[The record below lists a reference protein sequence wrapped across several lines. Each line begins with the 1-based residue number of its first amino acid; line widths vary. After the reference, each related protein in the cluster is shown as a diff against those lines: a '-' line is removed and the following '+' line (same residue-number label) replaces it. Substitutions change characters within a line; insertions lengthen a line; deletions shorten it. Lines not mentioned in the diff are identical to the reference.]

1 MRLYWEVARSTARRM
16 ATYRG
21 ATVAGVFTNTV
32 FGFLLAYVLLAV
44 FRERGEIGDF
54 DAVDAVTFT
63 FVTQGLLMVVG
74 VFGGSIQEL
83 GTRIKSGEVAMDLC
97 RPYDYQ
103 GWWAAT
109 ALGKASFYLWARGV
123 PPFVAG
129 AVVFDMRLPGEWWM
143 WPAFVAST
151 ALAVGIAF
159 AFGFVLQLTAFWI
172 VDVRGPNQLGWV
184 VGQFLSG
191 AFVPLVLFP
200 AWLEP
205 TLRALPFAGMIQ
217 LPVEVFLGKHAG
229 WELAGLFGTQALWL
243 LVLVVLGRTILA
255 RAVHKLVIAGG

>member
-21 ATVAGVFTNTV
+21 ATFAGVFTNTV
-32 FGFLLAYVLLAV
+32 FGFLLAYVMLAV
-44 FRERGEIGDF
+44 FDERGTIGDF

-74 VFGGSIQEL
+74 VFGSSIQEL
-83 GTRIKSGEVAMDLC
+83 GLRIKSGEVAMDLC
-97 RPYDYQ
+97 RPYDFQ
-103 GWWAAT
+103 AWWAAT
-109 ALGKASFYLWARGV
+109 AYGKASFYVWARGI

-129 AVVFDMRLPGEWWM
+129 SVVFELRLPSEWWI

-151 ALAVGIAF
+151 VLAVGLAF
-159 AFGFVLQLTAFWI
+159 AYGFVLQLTGFWI
-172 VDVRGPNQLGWV
+172 VDVRGPNQLGWIAA
-184 VGQFLSG
+184 QFLSG
-191 AFVPLVLFP
+191 AYVPLVLFP
-200 AWLEP
+200 DWLEP
-205 TLRALPFAGMIQ
+205 FVRALPFAGMIQ

-229 WELAGLFGTQALWL
+229 WDLALVFASQTLWL
-243 LVLVVLGRTILA
+243 IVLVMLGRAVLA